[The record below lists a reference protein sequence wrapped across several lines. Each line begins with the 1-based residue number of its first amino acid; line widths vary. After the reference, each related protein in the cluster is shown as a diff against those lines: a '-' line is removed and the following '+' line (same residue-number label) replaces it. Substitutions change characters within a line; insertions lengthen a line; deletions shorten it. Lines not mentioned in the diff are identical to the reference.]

1 MKHLYLFGLL
11 LGLNTYPTL
20 KATPYYIASTQT
32 AQDNNSQSQKLLTGV
47 TEKYKADG
55 SIKLTFKGTQ
65 EGVLWLDG
73 ERFYLNSNGVESWFD
88 GKTQWSYVE
97 QNQEVTISEPNQE
110 ELQAINPFTLLN
122 AAHTQFTSLYGGKVK
137 EYGVQGLKLTLT
149 PKSKGDIRLISLIVN
164 KQYEPLLLVITL
176 ENGEEQN
183 FRITS
188 YISDQN
194 LPQSA
199 FQFPTA
205 KYPNAEAI
213 DMR

>member
-1 MKHLYLFGLL
+1 MKHLILFGLL

-20 KATPYYIASTQT
+20 KATPYYIVFTQT
-32 AQDNNSQSQKLLTGV
+32 VKDNNSQSQKLLTGI

-110 ELQAINPFTLLN
+110 ELQTINPFTLLN

-183 FRITS
+183 FCITS
-188 YISDQN
+188 YISDQK

-205 KYPNAEAI
+205 KYPNAEVI